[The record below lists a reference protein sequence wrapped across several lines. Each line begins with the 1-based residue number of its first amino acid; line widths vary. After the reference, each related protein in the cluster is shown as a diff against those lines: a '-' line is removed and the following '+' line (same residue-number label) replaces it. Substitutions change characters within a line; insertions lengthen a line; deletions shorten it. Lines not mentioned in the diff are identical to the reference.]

1 MVDGVESDRNN
12 KMNREGD
19 HTQHAEGEKSA
30 EVMFPLVVRRR
41 NSMDSEKQ
49 PWHTEQPN
57 EQIEPLS
64 CDRMFQEIGE
74 FGLYQIL
81 VALTTGAALCIT
93 GFTAFNFIYA
103 SNVPPHRLPH

>member
-1 MVDGVESDRNN
+1 MVNGVESNRSY
-12 KMNREGD
+12 KMDREGD
-19 HTQHAEGEKSA
+19 QTQHAEGEKSA
-30 EVMFPLVVRRR
+30 EAMAPLVVTRR
-41 NSMDSEKQ
+41 NSLDSEKQ

-57 EQIEPLS
+57 EFTEPLS
-64 CDRMFQEIGE
+64 CDRMLQEIGE

-81 VALTTGAALCIT
+81 VALTTGTALCIT